1 MYVKLYEGTFVRV
14 QRILKL
20 KSTRE
25 RERENNSQSVSYRVG
40 SCIVWYGMV
49 WRNKTKQN
57 KIVASRDDRR
67 RRRRTFWNS
76 FFLIFILEKG
86 YSCTCTTER
95 RVL

>member
-1 MYVKLYEGTFVRV
+1 MSNYTRVRLYVYK
-14 QRILKL
+14 RILKL

-25 RERENNSQSVSYRVG
+25 RERERENNSQSVSQLPGRIMH
-40 SCIVWYGMV
+40 SMVWYG
-49 WRNKTKQN
+49 
-57 KIVASRDDRR
+57 VASRDDRRR

-76 FFLIFILEKG
+76 FFLVFILEKG